1 MPAPTRAY
9 CRCNSGHYF
18 SGESCPYDGWSSPA
32 SRELAQAVTYLEK
45 MGKELS
51 IEELKKRGVK
61 KETLWRTIIVSFGVG
76 ASVFEALA
84 PDTYVVEN
92 ETKSPSE
99 LGPGFE

>member
-1 MPAPTRAY
+1 
-9 CRCNSGHYF
+9 
-18 SGESCPYDGWSSPA
+18 
-32 SRELAQAVTYLEK
+32 LAQAVTCLEK
-45 MGKELS
+45 MGRELS

-84 PDTYVVEN
+84 PDTYVVDN
-92 ETKSPSE
+92 ETKPPSE